1 MKLKKF
7 LLRYYPPGII
17 LLYEQG
23 GHQYQRTLDLLDLAP
38 GTDVEALVAQI
49 MQSEPLLTEN
59 RRHHIVKLINKLIEK
74 QKNERKHEFSLLRV
88 SPRILTPTTNNN
100 NTRDGTC
107 CDKIQRKKERK
118 KERLETNER
127 HDKTSHSP
135 RASACLQPT
144 FYSRQNSRELTRS
157 LRFFLLLLLLSF
169 VPPFALYLLGASCSR
184 AASNELRV

>member
-118 KERLETNER
+118 KGWKQTRDMIRQATRLAHQHACNLPSTR
-127 HDKTSHSP
+127 GKTHM
-135 RASACLQPT
+135 
-144 FYSRQNSRELTRS
+144 N
-157 LRFFLLLLLLSF
+157 
-169 VPPFALYLLGASCSR
+169 
-184 AASNELRV
+184 